1 MDAVPSVLDALGK
14 HQEVGLVVENGVDLL
29 RLLAMAED
37 NKVQFQADA
46 LSFEPFQRAT
56 LMGSIVVH
64 RALIVIVGAQ

>member
-14 HQEVGLVVENGVDLL
+14 HQVVENGVNLL